1 MRKRSVSLTLVITAA
16 LLTGATL
23 GCGASYP
30 EPTQRMAETMA
41 SIRVAHELAAQTNP
55 QAQLHL
61 RLAES
66 QLVEARTAEAN
77 GDDRKADLTLLRAKS
92 DADVATAIAKQ
103 QIAEEQAQK
112 AIGAANA
119 VLRTPAAAPAPK
131 PGAH

>member
-41 SIRVAHELAAQTNP
+41 SIRVAHELGAQNNP
-55 QAQLHL
+55 QGQLHL
-61 RLAES
+61 RLAEQ
-66 QLVEARTAEAN
+66 QLMQARTLEGN
-77 GDDRKADLTLLRAKS
+77 GDNRKADLTLLRAKS
-92 DADVATAIAKQ
+92 DADVAAAMARQT
-103 QIAEEQAQK
+103 IAEEQAQK

-119 VLRTPAAAPAPK
+119 VLRTPAPTPAPK
-131 PGAH
+131 PGAQ

>member
-41 SIRVAHELAAQTNP
+41 SIRTAHELAAQTNP

-61 RLAES
+61 RLAEE
-66 QLVEARTAEAN
+66 QLTQARALQSS
-77 GDDRKADLTLLRAKS
+77 GDNRKADLTLLRAKG

-103 QIAEEQAQK
+103 QIAEESAQK

-119 VLRTPAAAPAPK
+119 ALRTPAQAPAPK
-131 PGAH
+131 PGAQ

>member
-41 SIRVAHELAAQTNP
+41 SIRTAHELAAQTNP
-55 QAQLHL
+55 EAQLHL
-61 RLAES
+61 RLAEE
-66 QLVEARTAEAN
+66 QLTQARTLEAN
-77 GDDRKADLTLLRAKS
+77 GDNRKADLTLLRAKA
-92 DADVATAIAKQ
+92 DADVAAGIAKQ

-119 VLRTPAAAPAPK
+119 VLRTPANAPAPK
-131 PGAH
+131 PGAQ